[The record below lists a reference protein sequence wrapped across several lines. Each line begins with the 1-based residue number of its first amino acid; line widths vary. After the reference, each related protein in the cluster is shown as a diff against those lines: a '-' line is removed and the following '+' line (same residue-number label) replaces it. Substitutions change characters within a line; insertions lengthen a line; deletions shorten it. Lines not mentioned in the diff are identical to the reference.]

1 MGKNKKHQQQSQN
14 IQIVEEIVPMTL
26 TPPSTFQQIDSEM
39 TETILEIQI
48 QTEPVPEMS
57 ESVSEIQTEPVPE
70 MSEPVSQIQTEP
82 VPEIQTEPVPE
93 IQTEPVSQIQTEPVS
108 QIQAEPVPEMSE
120 PVSQIQTEPVLE
132 SVKPTEPIQENHEIQ
147 TEPVLESVESTT
159 ESVVESIK
167 STGPGESNLIEV
179 AISDEAPKNVSVGV
193 RENIVDNLDEVKR
206 WIKVN
211 TVPVAAQNKQTFAC
225 SIS

>member
-14 IQIVEEIVPMTL
+14 IQIVEEVVPMTL
-26 TPPSTFQQIDSEM
+26 TPPSTFQQVDSEIS
-39 TETILEIQI
+39 ETILEIQI
-48 QTEPVPEMS
+48 QTEPIPEMS
-57 ESVSEIQTEPVPE
+57 ESVSEIQT
-70 MSEPVSQIQTEP
+70 
-82 VPEIQTEPVPE
+82 
-93 IQTEPVSQIQTEPVS
+93 
-108 QIQAEPVPEMSE
+108 EPVPEMSE

>member
-48 QTEPVPEMS
+48 QTEPIPEMS
-57 ESVSEIQTEPVPE
+57 ESVPEIQTEPVSQIQTEPVPEMSEPVPE
-70 MSEPVSQIQTEP
+70 MSEPVSQIQAEP
-82 VPEIQTEPVPE
+82 VPEM
-93 IQTEPVSQIQTEPVS
+93 SEPVS

>member
-1 MGKNKKHQQQSQN
+1 MGKNKKHQQQNQN

-26 TPPSTFQQIDSEM
+26 TPPSTSQQIDSEI

-48 QTEPVPEMS
+48 QTEPVLEIQTEPVPEMS
-57 ESVSEIQTEPVPE
+57 EPVVETPESIYEISQSVSEIQTEPVPE
-70 MSEPVSQIQTEP
+70 MSEPVSEIQTEPVPEIQTEPVLEIQTEP

-93 IQTEPVSQIQTEPVS
+93 IQTEPVS
-108 QIQAEPVPEMSE
+108 
-120 PVSQIQTEPVLE
+120 
-132 SVKPTEPIQENHEIQ
+132 
-147 TEPVLESVESTT
+147 ESVESTT
-159 ESVVESIK
+159 GSVAESIE
-167 STGPGESNLIEV
+167 SAGRGESNFIEV

-211 TVPVAAQNKQTFAC
+211 TVPVAAQNKQTFGC
-225 SIS
+225 SVS